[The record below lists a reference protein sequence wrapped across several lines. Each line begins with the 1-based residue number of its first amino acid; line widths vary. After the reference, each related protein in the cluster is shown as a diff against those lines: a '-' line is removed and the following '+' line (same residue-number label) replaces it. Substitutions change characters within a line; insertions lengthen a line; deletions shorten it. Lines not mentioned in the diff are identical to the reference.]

1 MKRGDRHEG
10 TRRTAIRQRIAA
22 EAGRLL
28 ATQGVAD
35 SREAIRRAARTVGES
50 GEHAWPTHEEV
61 LEQQRE
67 YQRLF
72 LSVTQPGALRKL
84 RDAALEAMQF
94 LAAFEPRL
102 HGPVL
107 DGSADEGS
115 AVRLQ
120 VFSEDPEG
128 FARFLAEQG
137 WPAEPFDLR
146 VARNREQSEKFLA
159 WRFNAGGVPFEI
171 VALPPELLRQA
182 PLDPD
187 GRPMARASLAQL
199 RQLIDQRLAS
209 GT

>member
-1 MKRGDRHEG
+1 MKRGDHGGEA
-10 TRRTAIRQRIAA
+10 RRGAIRQRIAA

-28 ATQGVAD
+28 ATQGVQD

-50 GEHAWPTHEEV
+50 GEQAWPTHEEV
-61 LEQQRE
+61 LEKQRE

-72 LSVTQPGALRKL
+72 LSGSQPDALRKL
-84 RDAALEAMQF
+84 RDAAVEAMEF
-94 LAAFEPRL
+94 LASFEPRL
-102 HGPVL
+102 YGAVL

-128 FARFLAEQG
+128 FARFLADQG
-137 WPAEPFDLR
+137 WPAEAFDLR
-146 VARNREQSEKFLA
+146 VTLRRDEVGKFLA

-182 PLDPD
+182 PLDAD
-187 GRPMARASLAQL
+187 GKPMARASLAQL
-199 RQLIDQRLAS
+199 RRGD
-209 GT
+209 GGN

>member
-1 MKRGDRHEG
+1 MKRGGRSDEA
-10 TRRTAIRQRIAA
+10 RRRAIRQRIAA

-28 ATQGVAD
+28 ATRGVPD
-35 SREAIRRAARTVGES
+35 SREAIRRAARMVGES

-61 LEQQRE
+61 LEQQLE

-72 LSVTQPGALRKL
+72 LSGSQPEALRRL
-84 RDAALEAMQF
+84 REAAGEAMEF
-94 LAAFEPRL
+94 LAGFEPRL
-102 HGPVL
+102 YGAVL

-115 AVRLQ
+115 SVRLQ

-146 VARNREQSEKFLA
+146 LALRRDSSERFLA
-159 WRFNAGGVPFEI
+159 WRFSAGGVPFEI
-171 VALPPELLRQA
+171 VALPPGLLRQA

-187 GRPMARASLAQL
+187 GKPMARASLAQL
-199 RQLIDQRLAS
+199 QRLAS

>member
-1 MKRGDRHEG
+1 MKSGGKRHDDA
-10 TRRTAIRQRIAA
+10 RRRAIRQRIAA

-28 ATQGVAD
+28 ATQGVSD
-35 SREAIRRAARTVGES
+35 SREAIRRAARVVGES

-61 LEQQRE
+61 LEKQLE

-72 LSVTQPGALRKL
+72 LSGSQPEALRKL
-84 RDAALEAMQF
+84 RGAAIEAMEF
-94 LAAFEPRL
+94 LAGFEPRL
-102 HGPVL
+102 YGAVL

-146 VARNREQSEKFLA
+146 LAVNRENVGKFLA
-159 WRFNAGGVPFEI
+159 WRFAAGGVPFEI

-182 PLDPD
+182 PLDAD
-187 GRPMARASLAQL
+187 GRPMQRASLAQL
-199 RQLIDQRLAS
+199 RQKLE
-209 GT
+209 

>member
-1 MKRGDRHEG
+1 MKRGGRGEQASRG
-10 TRRTAIRQRIAA
+10 AIRQRIAA

-28 ATQGVAD
+28 ATRGVAD

-61 LEQQRE
+61 LDKQRE

-72 LSVTQPGALRKL
+72 LSASQPEALRRL
-84 RDAALEAMQF
+84 REAAVEGMEF
-94 LAAFEPRL
+94 LSRFEPRL
-102 HGPVL
+102 YGAVL

-120 VFSEDPEG
+120 VFHDDPEA
-128 FARFLAEQG
+128 FARFLVEQG
-137 WPAEPFDLR
+137 WPAEAFDLKLAMR
-146 VARNREQSEKFLA
+146 RGEEERFPA

-171 VALPPELLRQA
+171 VSLPPELLRQA
-182 PLDPD
+182 PVDAD
-187 GRPMARASLAQL
+187 GKPMARASLAQL
-199 RQLIDQRLAS
+199 QRLAS